1 MRLLLNPSR
10 LVTIFPSLSLRMYFV
25 PWTNHMS
32 MFNLWPG
39 SGSLV
44 VLFDVPLSIPTGG
57 LSFVGRLCVNLVAS
71 ACVMALL
78 VVY

>member
-1 MRLLLNPSR
+1 
-10 LVTIFPSLSLRMYFV
+10 
-25 PWTNHMS
+25 MS